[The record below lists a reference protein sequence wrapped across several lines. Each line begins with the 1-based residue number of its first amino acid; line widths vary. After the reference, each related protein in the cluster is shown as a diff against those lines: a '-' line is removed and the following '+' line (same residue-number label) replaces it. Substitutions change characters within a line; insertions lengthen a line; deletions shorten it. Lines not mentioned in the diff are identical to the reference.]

1 MKTKLIGY
9 LSLAA
14 AMMGVGS
21 TVVASRI
28 AGDGLP
34 PFTAAALRFLI
45 ASPLLYALMRAQR
58 LRWPRLAPREL
69 GLLVVQAA
77 CGGVGYTVLLI
88 VGTRLSSPVD
98 AGVMLGTLPAM
109 STLIAAVVLRER
121 QTPRDWGAA
130 ALATAGVLLVTL
142 TPGRTTLSTRALAG
156 DALVLAAVACEAV
169 FILLNRRLAVP
180 LAPLTQSS
188 AMSAAGC
195 VLALAPAAFEWR
207 AATAAAWQPA
217 ALAAIAYY
225 ALVPTVLGYLC
236 WYAGSARTSGTEAA
250 LFTAV
255 APASAVLF
263 AAAAVGEP
271 LDRTRLAGIAMV
283 VAGVL
288 VGAIRPRCGAHR
300 PREAAAANSREAA

>member
-263 AAAAVGEP
+263 AAAAFG
-271 LDRTRLAGIAMV
+271 
-283 VAGVL
+283 
-288 VGAIRPRCGAHR
+288 
-300 PREAAAANSREAA
+300 

>member
-109 STLIAAVVLRER
+109 STLIRNNFV
-121 QTPRDWGAA
+121 
-130 ALATAGVLLVTL
+130 
-142 TPGRTTLSTRALAG
+142 
-156 DALVLAAVACEAV
+156 
-169 FILLNRRLAVP
+169 
-180 LAPLTQSS
+180 
-188 AMSAAGC
+188 
-195 VLALAPAAFEWR
+195 
-207 AATAAAWQPA
+207 
-217 ALAAIAYY
+217 
-225 ALVPTVLGYLC
+225 
-236 WYAGSARTSGTEAA
+236 
-250 LFTAV
+250 
-255 APASAVLF
+255 
-263 AAAAVGEP
+263 
-271 LDRTRLAGIAMV
+271 
-283 VAGVL
+283 
-288 VGAIRPRCGAHR
+288 
-300 PREAAAANSREAA
+300 

>member
-169 FILLNRRLAVP
+169 FI
-180 LAPLTQSS
+180 
-188 AMSAAGC
+188 C
-195 VLALAPAAFEWR
+195 
-207 AATAAAWQPA
+207 
-217 ALAAIAYY
+217 
-225 ALVPTVLGYLC
+225 
-236 WYAGSARTSGTEAA
+236 
-250 LFTAV
+250 
-255 APASAVLF
+255 
-263 AAAAVGEP
+263 
-271 LDRTRLAGIAMV
+271 
-283 VAGVL
+283 
-288 VGAIRPRCGAHR
+288 
-300 PREAAAANSREAA
+300 